1 MIESKKLAT
10 ERNFK
15 IDSFLVAHP
24 NATSRFLSNL
34 QQFQIM
40 VSCSE
45 TQTESI
51 RVDTSAVRSNNEPT
65 SSVLHCVG
73 ESEAFDPLDELNT
86 ARYRGHS
93 PSPCSN
99 YVAGRNRVLS
109 LNRVR
114 LIRSNS
120 AEVPSFKQK
129 LRRGRISLT
138 ARNGRNRGV
147 KI

>member
-1 MIESKKLAT
+1 
-10 ERNFK
+10 
-15 IDSFLVAHP
+15 
-24 NATSRFLSNL
+24 
-34 QQFQIM
+34 M
-40 VSCSE
+40 VSYAE

-86 ARYRGHS
+86 ARS
-93 PSPCSN
+93 FS
-99 YVAGRNRVLS
+99 VTMFQLNRVMS

-129 LRRGRISLT
+129 LRRGRT
-138 ARNGRNRGV
+138 
-147 KI
+147 